1 MWSTLS
7 VVGTMM
13 VDCQPTGSKVVHIYP
28 HHSNRDANTQLNN
41 SGALKEEEV
50 PLLSSGKEN
59 RTSYWSD
66 YGTLSNKVFL

>member
-1 MWSTLS
+1 MEYSNDGRLS
-7 VVGTMM
+7 ANKERS
-13 VDCQPTGSKVVHIYP
+13 GSYP
-28 HHSNRDANTQLNN
+28 HHSNKDANTQLNN

-66 YGTLSNKVFL
+66 YGTLSNEVFL

>member
-1 MWSTLS
+1 MEHLEYSNDGRLS
-7 VVGTMM
+7 ANRE
-13 VDCQPTGSKVVHIYP
+13 QSGSYP
-28 HHSNRDANTQLNN
+28 HHHSNRDANNQLNN

-66 YGTLSNKVFL
+66 YGTLSNEVLL